1 MNKKQLKEL
10 ILEEIKLVQE
20 GNEMDAPNGLKDMK
34 DAAEDLQTTYDSIVS
49 QAQTHYSFDNVDS
62 RLYDPSETQEQNSED
77 AYMIRIWVE
86 FTDEGDVEEFIDVL
100 EETEL
105 QHPLRLINTL
115 KDGTD
120 VIVDVIRYKQYR

>member
-1 MNKKQLKEL
+1 MR
-10 ILEEIKLVQE
+10 
-20 GNEMDAPNGLKDMK
+20 

-62 RLYDPSETQEQNSED
+62 RLYDPSETSSQNSED
-77 AYMIRIWVE
+77 AYMIRLWVE

-100 EETEL
+100 EETKL

-115 KDGTD
+115 KDGMD
-120 VIVDVIRYKQYR
+120 AIIDVIRYKQYR